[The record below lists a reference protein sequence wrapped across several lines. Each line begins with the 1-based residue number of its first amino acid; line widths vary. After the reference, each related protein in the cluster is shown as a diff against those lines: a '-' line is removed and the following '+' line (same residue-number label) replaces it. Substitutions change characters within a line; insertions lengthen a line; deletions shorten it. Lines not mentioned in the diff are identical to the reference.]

1 MEYINYINSF
11 SNAQAI
17 DDALS
22 AGTLQR
28 PYTALDLSTGK
39 VVFGK
44 VLPPEPAETRL
55 VVTYNKGSNM
65 MCNAEKP
72 YPFSKVELEDGT
84 DITNDLYDDYDS
96 VLYDPLDESSMT
108 LYFTMVV
115 DNIIDYMFQGGFIS
129 SCIVPEGITE
139 VGEEAFGG
147 VGGTTTASLVFPT
160 SLTAVGSAN
169 FCWGDP
175 MTGDNIPSSGLT
187 IEFRG
192 TVPPSIAADAFG
204 DTSKGVMPTIYVPAS
219 AVQAYKTAWGA
230 INQDFA
236 DAVLPK
242 Q

>member
-11 SNAQAI
+11 ANAQAI

-22 AGTLQR
+22 TGTLQR

-55 VVTYNKGSNM
+55 VAAYNQGNTTICS
-65 MCNAEKP
+65 ADEP
-72 YPFSKVELEDGT
+72 YPYSKVELEDGT
-84 DITNDLYDDYDS
+84 DITNDLVNNYGAIDYA
-96 VLYDPLDESSMT
+96 PLEESSMT

-115 DNIIDYMFQGGFIS
+115 DNIIAGMFNAIDIS
-129 SCIVPEGITE
+129 SCIVPEGITN
-139 VGEEAFGG
+139 VGDDAFRT
-147 VGGTTTASLVFPT
+147 VDFETTRRLVFPT
-160 SLTAVGSAN
+160 SLTAVGSAC
-169 FCWGDP
+169 FCVGDT
-175 MTGDNIPSSGLT
+175 MTGDKRPDSGMT

-192 TVPPSIAADAFG
+192 TVPPSIAADTFG
-204 DTSKGVMPTIYVPAS
+204 DASKGAMPTIYVPAS
-219 AVQAYKTAWGA
+219 AVQAYKTTWGA
-230 INQDFA
+230 INQAYA

>member
-55 VVTYNKGSNM
+55 VASYNQGDAWV
-65 MCNAEKP
+65 CNAEEP
-72 YPFSKVELEDGT
+72 YPFSKIELEDGT
-84 DITNDLYDDYDS
+84 DITNDLHDDYGV
-96 VLYDPLDESSMT
+96 VLYDPLNESSMT
-108 LYFTMVV
+108 LYFTMV
-115 DNIIDYMFQGGFIS
+115 DNIIDYMFMGCYIS
-129 SCIVPEGITE
+129 SCIVPEGITN
-139 VGEEAFGG
+139 VGDEAFAIE
-147 VGGTTTASLVFPT
+147 GTFSLVFPT
-160 SLTAVGSAN
+160 SLTAVGSRC
-169 FCWGDP
+169 FSFGDP
-175 MTGDNIPSSGLT
+175 MTGDPIPLSGMT
-187 IEFRG
+187 IEFHG
-192 TVPPSIAADAFG
+192 TVPPSIAADTFG
-204 DTSKGVMPTIYVPAS
+204 DSSKGAMPTIYVPAS

-230 INQDFA
+230 INQDYA